1 MVGLLATAGK
11 QDRADD
17 YDDEKYEQKKDKEGE
32 NRRQQMMDE
41 ARNEDESIQLRLRVE
56 VLTKE
61 EEDTVCCPFF
71 VSFICSWISHACF
84 FCMCCVYVRVF
95 PVVRCRYHVASY
107 RIMLVHKTDFG
118 RSVGVLLVDDIQ
130 N

>member
-1 MVGLLATAGK
+1 MTMRNMSK
-11 QDRADD
+11 
-17 YDDEKYEQKKDKEGE
+17 KKDKEGE

-61 EEDTVCCPFF
+61 EERYSMLSVFRFVHMLVDLARACC
-71 VSFICSWISHACF
+71 

-95 PVVRCRYHVASY
+95 PVVRCRYQVASY
-107 RIMLVHKTDFG
+107 RIILVHKTDFG
-118 RSVGVLLVDDIQ
+118 RSVGRCSFG
-130 N
+130 